1 MAKYIYK
8 YQFEKLLL
16 YTEPNLWKKLVPNQ
30 SSTMLVFAPEEWQ
43 KTIMQRS
50 WQKYDIERNPFY
62 QLQKAQ
68 EILRE
73 GFITQTLFY
82 SIKKKCVSA
91 YWKKNFTF
99 TKEWIEWYNKY
110 THEQET
116 NEARYKW
123 GHVFVKEYM
132 DEQKAAVT
140 ESFSKKVL
148 LDGKQVP
155 NEVEGIIHEFMG

>member
-1 MAKYIYK
+1 MRHVSASTDFTVGKNQHKHKDKREMAKYIYK

-99 TKEWIEWYNKY
+99 TAKQCIKI
-110 THEQET
+110 
-116 NEARYKW
+116 RYCSNNFAY
-123 GHVFVKEYM
+123 H
-132 DEQKAAVT
+132 
-140 ESFSKKVL
+140 
-148 LDGKQVP
+148 
-155 NEVEGIIHEFMG
+155 I